1 MTSINNKKRISVFL
15 LLVFVIIL
23 IAFFAISMINKNNT
37 NNADNT
43 DNSKKENKDYVSDGT
58 YVMPE
63 ELKKEIEEMD
73 NSNSGGIDKDSLNN
87 AKIENNV
94 KINTSEKLSKDK
106 DFEGLKF
113 TNISLKEQNGVSNI
127 TATVINKSGKL
138 FKEKNIL
145 FVFVNNN
152 GNEMF
157 EIPVLISDLGVEGQ
171 TQIDSSITED
181 VINAYDFKIENMK

>member
-43 DNSKKENKDYVSDGT
+43 DNSKKENIDYVSDGT

-63 ELKKEIEEMD
+63 ELKKEIEEMN